1 MKVLL
6 VALCVAFTAASFGQN
21 NQSVLRRRVRPV
33 DYGLLDAEN
42 GKSDFKRSQK
52 EEEAK
57 RLPATN
63 PQLDAAE
70 EGIKRQRTMIASGP
84 YVDAAESPVDG
95 NGSLNVYSIGAA
107 VIAAAIVLQFVLYRL
122 SSAE

>member
-1 MKVLL
+1 MKILL
-6 VALCVAFTAASFGQN
+6 LALCVAFTAASFGQN

-57 RLPATN
+57 RLPASN
-63 PQLDAAE
+63 PQLEAVE
-70 EGIKRQRTMIASGP
+70 EGLNRKRTIIASAP
-84 YVDAAESPVDG
+84 YVDAAENPVDG
-95 NGSLNVYSIGAA
+95 YGNLNAFSIGAA
-107 VIAAAIVLQFVLYRL
+107 VMAAAIILQFVLSQL